1 MLMFKVM
8 YCERCGDVGYVF
20 LRRKCKN
27 CKIKLKLL
35 PEEMKQKYNIFEES
49 WDEIGVK
56 LNTFWHTVDEEL
68 NLRKERISRKDN
80 FVMNELINNPVF
92 SMEEYKKQLEKQYEI
107 QKGIAEMNEREFQE
121 RYTKH
126 LAAMQKEKD
135 RQNCIPRCPICGSSN
150 IQKITIG
157 TRAVKTAAFGVVGAV
172 DDAGKTY
179 KCRNCDS
186 KF

>member
-1 MLMFKVM
+1 MIKVM
-8 YCERCGDVGYVF
+8 YCEKCGDVGNVF

-35 PEEMKQKYNIFEES
+35 PEEMKQKYNIFNDS
-49 WDEIGVK
+49 WSTLISELNM
-56 LNTFWHTVDEEL
+56 LNTKDGEARVIEEL
-68 NLRKERISRKDN
+68 ISRKNEFIMSEVADN
-80 FVMNELINNPVF
+80 VLF
-92 SMEEYKKQLEKQYEI
+92 SREEYEKQL
-107 QKGIAEMNEREFQE
+107 QKLRE
-121 RYTKH
+121 RYCRMAEYYRNEFHERQMKN

>member
-1 MLMFKVM
+1 MIKVM
-8 YCERCGDVGYVF
+8 YCEKCGDVGYVF

-35 PEEMKQKYNIFEES
+35 PEEMKQKYRIFEES
-49 WDEIGVK
+49 WHEIGVK

-150 IQKITIG
+150 I
-157 TRAVKTAAFGVVGAV
+157 
-172 DDAGKTY
+172 
-179 KCRNCDS
+179 
-186 KF
+186 